1 MGWEAELQHWVLTV
15 PRMGSARLA
24 LRPMI
29 GGEEISRQQVRD
41 AVSLLLQHTV
51 PVQLSSSLSLPPL
64 ALYGRLQSR
73 GGAASAR

>member
-1 MGWEAELQHWVLTV
+1 
-15 PRMGSARLA
+15 
-24 LRPMI
+24 MI

>member
-1 MGWEAELQHWVLTV
+1 
-15 PRMGSARLA
+15 
-24 LRPMI
+24 MI

-51 PVQLSSSLSLPPL
+51 PVQLSSPLSLPPL